1 MSSSSTSREIVRF
14 GVFELD
20 SVTGDLRKSG
30 VKLKLHDQPFQLL
43 VMLLSRPGE
52 LVTREEIRNR
62 LWPRDMFVD
71 FDHGLNN
78 AVARL
83 REALGDSADS
93 PRFVETL
100 PRKGYRFIASADRKS
115 LDPDSGA
122 CPPQT
127 EPPKGDY
134 PLIASA
140 RLLRPEK
147 TPRRTWTRRQLIV
160 PALLLLAAST
170 LGITLYTKFSRRKAM
185 ARIRSIAVLPLQ
197 NMSHD
202 SEQEYFADGMTEALI
217 DNLSKIEALRVIS
230 RTSVMQYKA
239 AHKSLPEIAR
249 ELNVDAIVEGSVQ
262 RSGDQVRISAEL
274 IDGTSDSHMWER
286 TFDRDLSDTLMLE
299 SEVAQAVA
307 AEIQIRL
314 TPGDTARI
322 PVTHVANSKAHDAY
336 LRGRYAWST
345 KTRSGLEQSIAW
357 YQKAIEQ
364 DPQYALAYANMAD
377 SYVLLENDGYM
388 PASEANPKIRNA
400 AMNAV
405 AADPHL
411 AEAHLMLADVKETE
425 WDWAAAEQEYRRAIE
440 LNPGMARAHHW
451 YAILLTD
458 LKRYDEA
465 FAEIERAVE
474 LEPQTASLYLVQAES
489 YYFAGRYDQAL
500 LTLDTSPPLQARG
513 SRGETFAGLVL
524 LRKGD
529 YAQAISRIRT
539 VVDSKAG
546 NARDLA
552 TLGYAYALAG
562 KKKEALASLH
572 KLRHFEKGGY
582 VELGYLATIWVGLG
596 NKDKALDLLNKDC
609 ELHSSFLM
617 SLATDPVFQP
627 LHSDNRF
634 QDLLRRIGLPSS

>member
-1 MSSSSTSREIVRF
+1 MSSSPSTPREIVRF

-20 SVTGDLRKSG
+20 SLTGELRKSG

-43 VMLLSRPGE
+43 VMLLDRPGE

-83 REALGDSADS
+83 RETLGDSADS

-100 PRKGYRFIASADRKS
+100 PRKGYRFIAPADRKS
-115 LDPDSGA
+115 V
-122 CPPQT
+122 
-127 EPPKGDY
+127 EPENRAYPSLTGSPNSTYPVAPSLTPK
-134 PLIASA
+134 
-140 RLLRPEK
+140 E
-147 TPRRTWTRRQLIV
+147 TPRRGWSRKQLIV
-160 PALLLLAAST
+160 PALLLLAASVS
-170 LGITLYTKFSRRKAM
+170 GIALYNKLSRRKAM

-197 NMSHD
+197 NMSRD

-239 AHKSLPEIAR
+239 THKSLPEIAR
-249 ELNVDAIVEGSVQ
+249 DLRVDAIVEGSVQ
-262 RSGDQVRISAEL
+262 RSGDRVRISAEL
-274 IDGTSDSHMWER
+274 IDGSSDSHLWER
-286 TFDRDLSDTLMLE
+286 TFDRDLSDTLMLQ

-314 TPGDTARI
+314 TPGDAARI
-322 PVTHVANSKAHDAY
+322 PVTHVANRKAHDAY
-336 LRGRYAWST
+336 LRGRFAWST
-345 KTRSGLEQSIAW
+345 KTRSGLQQSIAW

-377 SYVLLENDGYM
+377 SYVLLENEGYM
-388 PASEANPKIRNA
+388 PASEANQKIRNA

-405 AADPHL
+405 AADPYL

-425 WDWAAAEQEYRRAIE
+425 WDWAAAEQEYRRAIQ

-451 YAILLTD
+451 YSILLTD

-474 LEPQTASLYLVQAES
+474 LEPQTGSLYLVQAES

-500 LTLDTSPPLQARG
+500 LTLDNSAPLQARD
-513 SRGETFAGLVL
+513 SRAGTLAGLIH

-529 YAQAISRIRT
+529 YAQAISRIRD
-539 VVDSKAG
+539 VVDSKSG
-546 NARDLA
+546 DTRDLA

-572 KLRHFEKGGY
+572 KLQQFEKRGY
-582 VELGYLATIWVGLG
+582 VEPGDIAIIWMGLG
-596 NKDKALDLLNKDC
+596 DKDRALDLLNRDC

-617 SLATDPVFQP
+617 PLATDPVFLP
-627 LHSDNRF
+627 LHADKRF
-634 QDLLRRIGLPSS
+634 QDLLHRIGLPSG